1 MRKRHNIS
9 LLAVVALALGMA
21 RAQDN
26 TAQPASGNSQD
37 SSQQQTT
44 PPPAPAYGQ
53 PNQPNAAPID
63 ENPPISGLDQPA
75 LGPHSAPI
83 SYLQPGVTLSESADS
98 NINETLGGSS
108 LHSISRAIGSLTLRR
123 LWGNYSLALDYAGG
137 AGYYNARNL
146 GWKSLQ
152 ALAFDQKVSWKRGE
166 LSVRDD
172 FSYLPEGNFTAS
184 YGSLNSQQGMQQGGL
199 LGGGIFGGAA
209 FGALGQV
216 PRLMNVGAVDV
227 TENLTPKSA
236 ITLAGGF
243 GQVHFYGDNN
253 LQAGGGNVLTDTPFI
268 GSYEVSAQGGYD
280 RVIRPHDQVALIYG
294 YQGFSFTVAGTSFH
308 TQVIQLAY
316 GHRVSGR
323 MDITVGAGPQIVN
336 LSVCSVYLG
345 LCQTGTQVADT
356 RLGVAAR
363 ATVRYHFPKTS
374 FELTYR
380 RMDTNGSGFFAGA
393 ETDLGR
399 LEVSRPLDRHWSLFT
414 DLGIARNSRLNPAV
428 DGGVNANTYTFGF
441 AGGGIHRMLGRH
453 FHAFASYQFTELSFD
468 SSLCANLAGCSR
480 ASTRNLGTI
489 GLDWIARP
497 IRID

>member
-1 MRKRHNIS
+1 MSTRHNITM
-9 LLAVVALALGMA
+9 LALVALTLGVA

-26 TAQPASGNSQD
+26 PAQPASGSTQD
-37 SSQQQTT
+37 SSQQQTSPPT
-44 PPPAPAYGQ
+44 TPPAPAYG
-53 PNQPNAAPID
+53 QPNAAPID
-63 ENPPISGLDQPA
+63 ENPPLSGLDQPA

-98 NINETLGGSS
+98 NINDTVGGSRLRS
-108 LHSISRAIGSLTLRR
+108 VSRGLGFLTLRR
-123 LWGNYSLALDYAGG
+123 LWGNYNLSLDYAGG
-137 AGYYNARNL
+137 VGYYDAPNIGL
-146 GWKSLQ
+146 KLLQ
-152 ALAFDQKVSWKRGE
+152 GLDFDQKVSWKRGQ

-184 YGSLNSQQGMQQGGL
+184 YGSLNSQQGAQQGGL
-199 LGGGIFGGAA
+199 LGGGIFGGAV

-216 PRLMNVGAVDV
+216 PRLMNVGAADI

-236 ITLAGGF
+236 ITLVGGY
-243 GQVHFYGDNN
+243 GQVHFYGGNN
-253 LQAGGGNVLTDTPFI
+253 LLTDTPFI

-280 RVIRPHDQVALIYG
+280 RVLTPHDQVALIYG
-294 YQGFSFTVAGTSFH
+294 YQGFRFTVAGTAFH

-336 LSVCSVYLG
+336 LSVCSVQFG
-345 LCQTGTQVADT
+345 VCQINTQVADT
-356 RLGVAAR
+356 RLGLAAR

-380 RMDTNGSGFFAGA
+380 RVDTNGSGFFAGA
-393 ETDLGR
+393 ETDIGR
-399 LEVSRPLDRHWSLFT
+399 LEVSRPIDRHWSLFT
-414 DLGIARNSRLNPAV
+414 DLGIARNSRLNPEI
-428 DGGVNANTYTFGF
+428 DGGVNANVYTFGF

-468 SSLCANLAGCSR
+468 SSLCANLAACSR